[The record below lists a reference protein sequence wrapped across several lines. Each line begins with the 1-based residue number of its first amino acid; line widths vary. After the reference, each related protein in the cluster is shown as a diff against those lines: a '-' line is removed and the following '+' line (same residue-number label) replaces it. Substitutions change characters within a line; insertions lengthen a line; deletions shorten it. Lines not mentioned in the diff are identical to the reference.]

1 MGRRA
6 PPTPGRRPAIRK
18 ARGTAQAS
26 TNMQF
31 SILTTKTESFYTACS
46 PELALISYGVCRDEA
61 VNNLQEEVLIRE
73 QAGGEGSHA
82 Q

>member
-1 MGRRA
+1 
-6 PPTPGRRPAIRK
+6 
-18 ARGTAQAS
+18 
-26 TNMQF
+26 MQF

-73 QAGGEGSHA
+73 QAGEEGSHA